1 MSEPKTYVV
10 KAAGDTPDQLLLDI
24 DAIEQRA
31 NRMHL
36 FPCAR
41 ALNNA
46 KNAAGWQ
53 LAGNLDRAA
62 EAVTHK
68 D

>member
-1 MSEPKTYVV
+1 MSETKTYVV
-10 KAAGDTPDQLLLDI
+10 KAAGDDPGQLLLDI
-24 DAIEQRA
+24 NALEMRA
-31 NRMHL
+31 NAMHL

-53 LAGNLDRAA
+53 MAGNIDRAA

>member
-1 MSEPKTYVV
+1 MDSKTYLI
-10 KAAGDTPDQLLLDI
+10 KTGDDEPGQLLLDI
-24 DAIEQRA
+24 TALEMRA
-31 NRMHL
+31 NKMGL

-53 LAGNLDRAA
+53 MAGNIEQADAA
-62 EAVTHK
+62 STHRN
-68 D
+68 

>member
-1 MSEPKTYVV
+1 MADKTYINANA
-10 KAAGDTPDQLLLDI
+10 KDDPSDLLLDI
-24 DAIEQRA
+24 NALEMRA
-31 NRMHL
+31 NALGL

-53 LAGNLDRAA
+53 LAGNISRAA